1 MSSSKISFWERYAE
15 HMVLGVVTIVG
26 VGLVAMQ
33 FIGSPNAY
41 EGRGSDAVQPGA
53 MNGQL
58 SDAANRLEA
67 LIKRDGLPDDLAPL
81 ESGDLQ
87 RAFQSGLTAPVSR
100 SGAPTLAY
108 ASRGTIGGER
118 SSFPKAGRVVEPAVP
133 APTAVAVYQTFDT
146 FDDEFVSESPA
157 LQTKFSGGAPYDVSW
172 LTVAAKFDAASLLNQ
187 YAKSSS
193 EASRIPAR
201 WYDGRIDV
209 FDVQIERRKQ
219 LADGTWSEPTLIT
232 LLPGLPSFRERIGDI
247 KTVSSRDRLLNE
259 LRSEP
264 VQQQILQP
272 DFLPTRSGLWR
283 SPETALAGT
292 GGPVDPLDALRRL
305 LARQVRLQKELD
317 ALGGGG
323 FGGGGPNGGGG
334 GGGLGPGGGGSGG
347 GGLGPGGP
355 GGGGGGG
362 GGGFGPGGD
371 GGSGNADDR
380 RRAQI
385 EQQLDRLERQIQA
398 TRRRVRQTLRV
409 TDEELDT
416 LLQQGQE
423 EDVRVTA
430 FLVEG
435 ELWIWG
441 HDLDVQP
448 GDVYDYRVAVE
459 VANPLFAK
467 KLSLA
472 EEQRALAG
480 SVSVSSPFSD
490 WSAPVLVERPTQ
502 MFSVRA
508 IPESGSA
515 ENQFGAASFDV
526 FRFHDGRWWTHRVS
540 VTPGSRIGGVAL
552 VGSADSPDEID
563 FSTGYLLIDVVPR
576 AGADADALKY
586 GTGADLLIGRIGAT
600 GEELV
605 LMDVLADRDRVRPEI
620 LDDGDA
626 PS

>member
-1 MSSSKISFWERYAE
+1 MSSSKISFWERHAE
-15 HMVLGVVTIVG
+15 HMVLGVAAIVC

-41 EGRGSDAVQPGA
+41 EGRGNEAVQPGA
-53 MNGQL
+53 LNGQL
-58 SDAANRLEA
+58 SEAANRLEA

-81 ESGDLQ
+81 ASGDLQ
-87 RAFQSGLTAPVSR
+87 RAFQSGLAAPVSR
-100 SGAPTLAY
+100 SGAPALAY

-118 SSFPKAGRVVEPAVP
+118 SSIPKAGQVVEPAVP

-157 LQTKFSGGAPYDVSW
+157 LQTKFSGGAPYDVTW
-172 LTVAAKFDAASLLNQ
+172 LTVAAKFDATSLLNQ
-187 YAKSSS
+187 YSTSSS
-193 EASRIPAR
+193 ESSRIPAR

-219 LADGTWSEPTLIT
+219 LADGTWGEPVLVT
-232 LLPGLPSFRERIGDI
+232 LLPGSPTFRDRIGDI
-247 KTVSSRDRLLNE
+247 KTVSNRDRLLNE

-283 SPETALAGT
+283 TPETALAGI
-292 GGPVDPLDALRRL
+292 GGPIDPLDALRRL

-334 GGGLGPGGGGSGG
+334 GGGPGGGGSGG

-362 GGGFGPGGD
+362 GGGGFGPGGD
-371 GGSGNADDR
+371 GGSGDADDKR
-380 RRAQI
+380 RSQ
-385 EQQLDRLERQIQA
+385 LERQLERLGLQIQA
-398 TRRRVRQTLRV
+398 SRRRVRQTLRV

-416 LLQQGQE
+416 LLQQDE
-423 EDVRVTA
+423 EDDVRVGV

-448 GDVYDYRVAVE
+448 GDVYDYRIAVE

-467 KLSLA
+467 KLSLP

-480 SVSVSSPFSD
+480 PVSVSSPFSD
-490 WSAPVLVERPTQ
+490 WSAPVLVERPTR

-508 IPESGSA
+508 VPEAGSTD
-515 ENQFGAASFDV
+515 NQFGAASFDV
-526 FRFHDGRWWTHRVS
+526 FRFHDGRWWTYRVS

-552 VGSADSPDEID
+552 VGNADSPDEID

-586 GTGADLLIGRIGAT
+586 GTGADLLIGRMGAM

-605 LMDVLADRDRVRPEI
+605 LVDVLADRDRVRPEI